1 MIIRLTS
8 FFSDDIIFFETGC
21 LQMTVK
27 EKVIKLL
34 DDCKDTYLSGE
45 EIADRIDCTRG
56 AVWKAVKSLQEDG
69 YNISAVTN
77 KGYCLDSNSDVL
89 SVDGIK
95 KYLSEKN
102 HQLDITVYKTIDS
115 TNNALLELAG
125 KGADEGTVVISGE
138 QTKGKGRLGR
148 SFYSPSDTGLYMSIL
163 LRPQMNAEDAI
174 KITTAAAVAVANAVE
189 NVSGKRT
196 DIKWVNDVYL
206 NRKKIC
212 GILTEAAFNMEC
224 GGLDY
229 AVLGIG
235 INAYEPQN
243 GFPEEIKNIAGAVF
257 DHKQSDMRNKLAAE
271 VLNEFFKYY
280 SGLHDSSYYDS
291 YRKRLMWINEKINLI
306 SGDKKTPATMLDV
319 DRDCRLKVRLQDG
332 TEKTI
337 SSGEISIRKA

>member
-1 MIIRLTS
+1 MI
-8 FFSDDIIFFETGC
+8 
-21 LQMTVK
+21 VK

-34 DDCKDTYLSGE
+34 DDSKGEYLSGE
-45 EIADRIDCTRG
+45 EIADRLDCTRG
-56 AVWKAVKSLQEDG
+56 AVWKAVKSLQDDG
-69 YNISAVTN
+69 YKISAVTN
-77 KGYCLDSNSDVL
+77 KGYCLDASSDVL
-89 SVDGIK
+89 SIDGIK
-95 KYLSEKN
+95 KYLTKETAQ
-102 HQLDITVYKTIDS
+102 QLDISVYKIIDS
-115 TNNALLELAG
+115 TNTALLDLAS
-125 KGADEGTVVISGE
+125 KGAKEGTVVISGE

-189 NVSGKRT
+189 KVSGKST

-206 NRKKIC
+206 NGKKIC

-235 INAYEPQN
+235 INAYEPKN
-243 GFPEEIKNIAGAVF
+243 GFPDEIKNIAGPVF
-257 DHKQSDMRNKLAAE
+257 EHKQSDMRNRLAAE

-280 SGLHDSSYYDS
+280 SGLHESSYYDS
-291 YRKRLMWINEKINLI
+291 YKKRLMWINEKINLI
-306 SGDKKTPATMLDV
+306 SGGKKTPAIMLDV
-319 DRDCRLKVRLQDG
+319 DRDCRLKVRLEDG
-332 TEKTI
+332 SEKTI